1 MNAAEIDVD
10 VDTIKI
16 DALDDSWIVEFNDT
30 DKLYSDFYKDN
41 VYYINVTIIY
51 INDEHEIERMKKDTF
66 LLSRPNEL
74 IYEELIRILKDNATN
89 NNKKYGLM
97 SILKYNF
104 DIEPMDMRFYLQ
116 HNNNQHG
123 KEEEDND
130 EYNYLF
136 PIQHIN
142 NIVFQKTISMFQDL
156 NELVILFYEKPQPS
170 KRHTQSVKHHLSKS
184 CNKTVK
190 KRYKE

>member
-1 MNAAEIDVD
+1 MNDTEDIDI
-10 VDTIKI
+10 DTLKI
-16 DALDDSWIVEFNDT
+16 DALDDSWIVNFNDT

-51 INDEHEIERMKKDTF
+51 INGEHEIERMKKDTF

-74 IYEELIRILKDNATN
+74 LYEELIRILKDNATN

-104 DIEPMDMRFYLQ
+104 DIEPADMRFYLR
-116 HNNNQHG
+116 HG
-123 KEEEDND
+123 NKEEDDD

-170 KRHTQSVKHHLSKS
+170 KRHSHTQSMKHHISNS
-184 CNKTVK
+184 CKKTVK